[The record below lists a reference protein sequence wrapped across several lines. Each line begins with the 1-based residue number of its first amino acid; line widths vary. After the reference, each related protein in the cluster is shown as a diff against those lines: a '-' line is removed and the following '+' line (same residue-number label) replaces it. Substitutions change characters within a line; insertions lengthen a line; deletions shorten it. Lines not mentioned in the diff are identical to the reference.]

1 MPQLRRFAIYIRLS
15 PQRRSEFSVIYLE
28 LFPGAIIALLP
39 IIDCKTRWS
48 ATHQMLERSIRLRPV
63 IDRYITRHDLDQ
75 FRLSDEDW
83 ANVELACQWLGAY
96 RQATTTMSVT
106 VQHRL
111 SHVFLSF
118 SLCRSTSIVVPLSTS
133 FHFLLYCSASFR
145 HVPEHSIAYSCTLH
159 RHVPSRDLPEGS
171 FALSQLDGCCLYKGL
186 AL

>member
-1 MPQLRRFAIYIRLS
+1 MLQNKYRWLFFFSFHFSLSFAEKHFWEHSTADCVLCLYLFVLWSVRWCTLHINRSQAWAFKPQLDLLVLYQKLQVHLI
-15 PQRRSEFSVIYLE
+15 LE
-28 LFPGAIIALLP
+28 LR
-39 IIDCKTRWS
+39 DSKTTLRYLYL
-48 ATHQMLERSIRLRPV
+48 TKRIVSIL
-63 IDRYITRHDLDQ
+63 
-75 FRLSDEDW
+75 
-83 ANVELACQWLGAY
+83 
-96 RQATTTMSVT
+96 VT

-111 SHVFLSF
+111 SHVFPSF

-145 HVPEHSIAYSCTLH
+145 HVPEPSIAYSCTLH

>member
-1 MPQLRRFAIYIRLS
+1 MTTIRHVYWIRGG
-15 PQRRSEFSVIYLE
+15 QEIHKWGWE
-28 LFPGAIIALLP
+28 
-39 IIDCKTRWS
+39 KTRHSWAQTLMLKFNDAYWWTKIQQAREIVQYWQRCMIVCWLMVLIAGRS
-48 ATHQMLERSIRLRPV
+48 API
-63 IDRYITRHDLDQ
+63 
-75 FRLSDEDW
+75 
-83 ANVELACQWLGAY
+83 
-96 RQATTTMSVT
+96 VT

-111 SHVFLSF
+111 SHVFPSF

-145 HVPEHSIAYSCTLH
+145 HVPEPSIAYSCTLH